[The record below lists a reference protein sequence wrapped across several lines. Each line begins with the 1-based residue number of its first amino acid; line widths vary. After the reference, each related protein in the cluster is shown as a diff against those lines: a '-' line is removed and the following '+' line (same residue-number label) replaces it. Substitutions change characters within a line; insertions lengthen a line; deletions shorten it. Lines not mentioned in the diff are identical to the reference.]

1 MLNQQR
7 KNVRQS
13 VCLYP
18 RKFNS
23 ALFFPPCF
31 IVGYLKFKFEFEFE
45 FLNPHHQKFFLCFVN
60 FFLALFYVIK
70 SVIDFSFFLK
80 NITGRKQKKISI
92 KNENQIIRFWNKT
105 TESIFTLPYDD
116 DDDNVNNV
124 DSKNRIATII
134 TTTTTT
140 YYYYYYYYEAM
151 KSQILLNET
160 LIQNIR
166 RIVVKILPSSS
177 MNFSSFKLFFFW
189 SLYTYMKDEN
199 IEYRIK
205 DDRNNK

>member
-1 MLNQQR
+1 M
-7 KNVRQS
+7 
-13 VCLYP
+13 
-18 RKFNS
+18 
-23 ALFFPPCF
+23 
-31 IVGYLKFKFEFEFE
+31 
-45 FLNPHHQKFFLCFVN
+45 
-60 FFLALFYVIK
+60 ALFYVIK

-105 TESIFTLPYDD
+105 TESIFTLPYDDD